1 MKKSRIIIHVII
13 ELALSIVFLYC
24 LHSFAVGFNS
34 DNKNNARERFN
45 ELGTVVANS
54 FKCTV
59 DKYETNMLSV
69 SNALNHITGLNAQN
83 SYLEQL
89 EMCDSTV
96 AYRIANYRG
105 EMKMVNSF
113 DTCNISDTDFFK
125 SAIRGYGTVSIYEE
139 TVYDI
144 TTRYI
149 VIARPVISASSDF
162 PTGVVCEFVEPG
174 VLISSLPVN
183 TGESQVILTDNTNQ
197 LIGASSFDLLVDNNM
212 LPLQSIIKDSQFTDN
227 NKLLSGNGQAYYYS
241 NRNRSQYVSAF
252 KLVTYNWTLY
262 FTTGTSGLQLNT
274 IPYTTGITICVI
286 AYIVLSFLLILIFT
300 APLMKELNRKKVEE
314 SQSMMLANVSHEL
327 RTPLNTIIGVSEILS
342 RSELSDGQQ
351 KQIAYIADSGKNL
364 LAMINDLLD
373 FSKLNSNKFELVE
386 ESYSLED
393 IIYDTTTVASIRLAD
408 KPVEYLVYISSYVP
422 KQLVGDSL
430 RVRQLMTNVISNAVK
445 YTQRGH
451 IVTTIDCEYLS
462 NNEVRL
468 IISVEDTGIGI
479 KKEDIPSVFENY
491 TRFDSSKN
499 KNIEGTGL
507 GMPIARKFARLMR
520 GDITI
525 ESVYKKGSNFVI
537 NIIQKTVDTEPLL
550 PESFNS
556 NDEAKKMIILEKS
569 QLLSAHYSLCLE
581 DAYVNFEITDD
592 NYVFSEKISSQDY
605 DFILADPETIA
616 MIRDE
621 MDLPGSVTLISLVRS
636 SSNSD
641 IEGNTLFIPLF
652 SLEIHSYLSGRVLS
666 SKRHS
671 LGKSLTIY
679 TMPEKR
685 ILVVD
690 DNTMNL
696 QVATGIME
704 PYKMRIDTASSGENA
719 INLVKGNDY
728 DMILMDHM
736 MPVMDGEETMKAIK
750 ALDNGKYS
758 SIPIIA
764 CTANASAGA
773 LETFMKLGFSDFIAK
788 PLDIYKLHELIYKWL
803 TPGDDAECIEYK
815 HGESVVHKE
824 LDSEDNTYID
834 YREGLQR
841 IGSMPIYLK
850 TLRNFCDTIPKKK
863 DIISFSFPNDLK
875 TFVIEVHGLKGVAA
889 IVSANELA
897 RQSLT
902 LEMMGKSEDVASIEP
917 LLDDYYKYMM
927 EVKLNAEKFISDH
940 T

>member
-1 MKKSRIIIHVII
+1 MKKSKIIIHII
-13 ELALSIVFLYC
+13 VELTLSIIFLYC
-24 LHSFAVGFNS
+24 LHSFAVNFNNES
-34 DNKNNARERFN
+34 RNNAKERFN

-54 FKCTV
+54 LTCSV
-59 DKYETNMLSV
+59 DKYETNLLSI
-69 SNALNHITGLNAQN
+69 SNSLSYIQGLNSQN
-83 SYLEQL
+83 DYLDKL

-105 EMKMVNSF
+105 NMEMVNSF
-113 DTCNISDTDFFK
+113 EECNISDTDFFK
-125 SAIRGYGTVSIYEE
+125 SAIRGFGTVSIYEE
-139 TVYDI
+139 TAYEI
-144 TTRYI
+144 TKRYI
-149 VIARPVISASSDF
+149 VVARPIISSSSDF
-162 PTGVVCEFVEPG
+162 PTGVVCEFIEPS

-183 TGESQVILTDNTNQ
+183 TGASQIIITDNNNV
-197 LIGASSFDLLVDNNM
+197 LIGSSSFDLLVDKNM
-212 LPLQSIIKDSQFTDN
+212 LPLQSIIKDSHFTDSN
-227 NKLLSGNGQAYYYS
+227 NILSGNGQVYYYS
-241 NRNRSQYVSAF
+241 NRNYSQYVSAYM
-252 KLVTYNWTLY
+252 LPSYNWTLY
-262 FTTGTSGLQLNT
+262 FSAGADNMRIDT
-274 IPYTTGITICVI
+274 ISYTTGITVCVI
-286 AYIVLSFLLILIFT
+286 VYIILSFLSIALFT
-300 APLMKELNRKKVEE
+300 LPLLKQLNRKKVEE
-314 SQSMMLANVSHEL
+314 SQAMMLANVSHEL

-373 FSKLNSNKFELVE
+373 FSKLNSNKFELTE
-386 ESYSLED
+386 ESYSMED
-393 IIYDTTTVASIRLAD
+393 LIYDTTTVASIRLAD

-422 KQLVGDSL
+422 KQLIGDSL

-462 NNEVRL
+462 NNEIRL

-491 TRFDSSKN
+491 TRFDSYKN

-525 ESVYKKGSNFVI
+525 ESVYKKGSNFII
-537 NIIQKTVDTEPLL
+537 NIIQKSVDSEPLL
-550 PESFNS
+550 PEFYNS

-592 NYVFSEKISSQDY
+592 NYVFSEKISSGEY
-605 DFILADPETIA
+605 DFILADPETIS

-621 MDLPGSVTLISLVRS
+621 MDLSEKVTLISLVRT

-652 SLEIHSYLSGRVLS
+652 SLEIHSYLSGRILS
-666 SKRHS
+666 PKRHS

-704 PYKMRIDTASSGENA
+704 PYKMRIDTASSGEIA
-719 INLVKGNDY
+719 LNLVKGNDY
-728 DMILMDHM
+728 DLIFMDHM

-750 ALDNGKYS
+750 ELDNGKYR

-764 CTANASAGA
+764 CTANATAGA
-773 LETFMKLGFSDFIAK
+773 LEMFIKLGFSDFISK

-803 TPGDDAECIEYK
+803 TPSDDAECIEYK
-815 HGESVVHKE
+815 HGEAAVHKD

-834 YREGLQR
+834 YKEGLQR

-863 DIISFSFPNDLK
+863 DIIKFSFPNDLK

-927 EVKLNAEKFISDH
+927 EVKLSAEKFISDH